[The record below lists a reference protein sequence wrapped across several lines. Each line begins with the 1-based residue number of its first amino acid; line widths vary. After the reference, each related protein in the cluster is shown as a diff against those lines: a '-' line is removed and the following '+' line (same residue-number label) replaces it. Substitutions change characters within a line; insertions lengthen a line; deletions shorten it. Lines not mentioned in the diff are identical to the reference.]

1 MIGSRIQILQET
13 LRRLLRRGAT
23 QHVAKV
29 LSKTRAVDIASVLRF
44 FSPKERETIF
54 KLLNSSK
61 KGAEVLSELDYDL
74 ASEVI
79 ASMSINDAVEIL
91 SQISP
96 DDLADIIANL
106 PADLADEFLKKM
118 RHEESSEVEGL
129 MRYDEHTAGGIMSP
143 QFFALPENTTCLEA
157 TQKLQTIPDVEMAF
171 YIYVIDEY
179 GHLVGVVSLR
189 QLVISKPETKMKDI
203 MITDVVSVSTDVD
216 QEEVAKLVARYDLL
230 AIPVVD
236 MRNKLVGII
245 TVDDVIDV
253 IREEATEDILKMAGA
268 GDEMVDSWSISRSL
282 KRRLPWLAI
291 TWLGGIVAAMMISS
305 YQSTLKSL
313 LPLAAF
319 IPIVIGMGGNVGI
332 QSSTVIVRGLAIGRI
347 SVKQLGKTISRELL
361 IGLVLGFFYGILLG
375 VVGFIKYRSLQM
387 LQPFLIGG
395 IIGLSTLSAMMIAA
409 LIGTFLPFLFERIRI
424 DPAVATG
431 PLVTSAMDVTGIFV
445 YFSIAS
451 FMI

>member
-1 MIGSRIQILQET
+1 
-13 LRRLLRRGAT
+13 
-23 QHVAKV
+23 
-29 LSKTRAVDIASVLRF
+29 
-44 FSPKERETIF
+44 
-54 KLLNSSK
+54 
-61 KGAEVLSELDYDL
+61 
-74 ASEVI
+74 
-79 ASMSINDAVEIL
+79 
-91 SQISP
+91 
-96 DDLADIIANL
+96 
-106 PADLADEFLKKM
+106 
-118 RHEESSEVEGL
+118 
-129 MRYDEHTAGGIMSP
+129 
-143 QFFALPENTTCLEA
+143 
-157 TQKLQTIPDVEMAF
+157 
-171 YIYVIDEY
+171 
-179 GHLVGVVSLR
+179 
-189 QLVISKPETKMKDI
+189 MKDI